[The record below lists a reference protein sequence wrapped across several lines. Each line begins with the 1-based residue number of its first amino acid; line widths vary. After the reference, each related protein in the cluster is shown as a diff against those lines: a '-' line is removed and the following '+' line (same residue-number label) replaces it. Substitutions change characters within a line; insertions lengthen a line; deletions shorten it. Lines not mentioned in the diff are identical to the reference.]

1 MLRDGIPDS
10 PKINNIFVPGDDTK
24 HSVFD
29 TVLSDTNNIYCA
41 EEDEESDK
49 AYSNMSSEAQRKLR
63 ELNSMRVPKTLLI
76 SGWDQMKKYTLWILG
91 L

>member
-49 AYSNMSSEAQRKLR
+49 AYSNISSEA
-63 ELNSMRVPKTLLI
+63 
-76 SGWDQMKKYTLWILG
+76 
-91 L
+91 